1 MNELQKMKELIERIK
16 EADAAYFQKDAPI
29 MSDREYD
36 RLVLELKMLER
47 TTGIHFS
54 DSPIGKVPG
63 DEKTGL
69 KTVRHSKP
77 MLSCNKTKNVRD
89 IIRFALEQDIVLS
102 WKMDGLTLVLR
113 YENGHFTQAITRGSG
128 GIVGE
133 DVTHTVKYMRN
144 VPLAVPCKES
154 FEVRGEGVLSWEARI
169 DSVLHFLDAHST

>member
-77 MLSCNKTKNVRD
+77 MLSCNKTKTSG
-89 IIRFALEQDIVLS
+89 ILS
-102 WKMDGLTLVLR
+102 GLLSSRIL
-113 YENGHFTQAITRGSG
+113 
-128 GIVGE
+128 
-133 DVTHTVKYMRN
+133 
-144 VPLAVPCKES
+144 S
-154 FEVRGEGVLSWEARI
+154 FPGKWMV
-169 DSVLHFLDAHST
+169 